1 MSKRG
6 LKVQIHLYY
15 ISEEEVNIVK
25 RTPLY
30 ESHCQLGGKL
40 IDFGGWELPVQYT
53 GIIAEHERVRKSAG
67 LFDVSHMG
75 EISVKGQDAEKYIEK
90 LVTNSIVKAKE
101 FQIVYSPMCYP
112 DGGVVDDLLIYKYS
126 NENYLLVV
134 NASNTEKDF
143 LWMKENLE
151 GQVIIE
157 NVSDSYVQLAVQ
169 GPKAEEILQKLTDVK
184 LQDIK
189 FYHFLAD
196 VLIDDHKAI
205 ISRTGY
211 TGEDG
216 FEIYIAPS
224 YGINLWNRI
233 LSEGK
238 ENGIVPVGL
247 GARDTLRF
255 EAALPLYGQEIS
267 KDISPLEA
275 GLGKFVK
282 IGKDSFIGK
291 EALAKQAEKGL
302 KRKLVGFEMLERG
315 IPRSHYEVKVN
326 EESVGFV
333 TTGSFSP
340 SLNKNIGM
348 ALIGAEYA
356 VEGNE
361 IEIVIRNKALKARI
375 INMPFYTKKYKK

>member
-1 MSKRG
+1 
-6 LKVQIHLYY
+6 
-15 ISEEEVNIVK
+15 VK

-326 EESVGFV
+326 QESVGFV